1 MDRCGIEFVNFQHRI
16 FLRVSGTYKVAF
28 DAGVESEMQRVNQ
41 TLMGAGVPLLRL
53 AAETVPAGDD
63 YDGIG
68 LEILYDTHDSNSNYS
83 FEGREVL
90 SVVFSRADAV
100 AFVNAATDEARQEIL
115 SRTDLF
121 VSGKPFG
128 VALGQR
134 NPIEPGSSEDRAVRE
149 APDTSDSA
157 VLVRASTAPRAAS
170 KVDATVEPVA
180 SAAAEVGVASPHVYQ
195 TRSSCR

>member
-1 MDRCGIEFVNFQHRI
+1 
-16 FLRVSGTYKVAF
+16 S
-28 DAGVESEMQRVNQ
+28 
-41 TLMGAGVPLLRL
+41 
-53 AAETVPAGDD
+53 ETVPAGDD

-90 SVVFSRADAV
+90 SVVFSRGDAL
-100 AFVNAATDEARQEIL
+100 AFVNATTDEARQEIL

-134 NPIEPGSSEDRAVRE
+134 NPIEPGSSEDRAMHE
-149 APDTSDSA
+149 APDTTDSA
-157 VLVRASTAPRAAS
+157 VLVRASTALRAAS
-170 KVDATVEPVA
+170 NVETTAEPVA
-180 SAAAEVGVASPHVYQ
+180 SVPVDAASQHVEQARLSSLEKSGDQ
-195 TRSSCR
+195 T